1 MKNKILI
8 LVIGILIGAIITT
21 SAFLIY
27 NKAVVKSP
35 KEPETMRM
43 DRNGQMQLP
52 ANGNMQEPPQVPNGN
67 GGAPKQLPSNLSNN
81 NNYNGGNL

>member
-8 LVIGILIGAIITT
+8 LIIGILIGAIITI

-35 KEPETMRM
+35 KEQQTMRM
-43 DRNGQMQLP
+43 NGNGQMQP
-52 ANGNMQEPPQVPNGN
+52 PSNGNMGEPPQVPNRN
-67 GGAPKQLPSNLSNN
+67 GGTPPEKPSNSNN
-81 NNYNGGNL
+81 NNNV